1 MDKSGILEETYS
13 DSCQLDI
20 INETLENYLD
30 PEMPTIIPDTSAKR
44 LKMNV
49 EMTYLKNNIIGK
61 AIRQKLR
68 KKYLYKTYMHN
79 IYNITVGHT
88 NYKIKKKAV
97 SDATFWAVKTGRDAI
112 GYFIILKKLFFS
124 KKSEQ
129 HPIWY
134 LCLANRL
141 L

>member
-1 MDKSGILEETYS
+1 
-13 DSCQLDI
+13 
-20 INETLENYLD
+20 
-30 PEMPTIIPDTSAKR
+30 MPTIIPDTGVERPEIDS
-44 LKMNV
+44 
-49 EMTYLKNNIIGK
+49 EMTYLKKKSIGK

-134 LCLANRL
+134 LCLATRL